1 MHLENLV
8 VGITGAASGIGQA
21 CAVAAAA
28 EGADVALGDID
39 TNGLRETA
47 AMVTKAGRRVVTCPV
62 DVTTDDDQAKLVN
75 LAVGELGGLHGW
87 VGSAGIGAGFG
98 VLEHTRESWRKVMDV
113 NVEGLFFGAQEAAR
127 HMVENGGG
135 SIVTIASMYGQRAVR
150 QRAAYCTSKAAVIM
164 LTQVMALEFAGQS
177 IRVNAVAPG
186 YTDTPLFRRGLKRD
200 NLALDRM
207 LDRVPAGRLG
217 SPKEMGSAVAFL
229 LSDKASFVT
238 GHTLTVD
245 GGWVNNGSHEG
256 L

>member
-39 TNGLRETA
+39 TNGLNETA
-47 AMVTKAGRRVVTCPV
+47 AMVTKAGRRAVTCPV

-98 VLEHTRESWRKVMDV
+98 VLEHTREAWRKVMGV

-135 SIVTIASMYGQRAVR
+135 SIVTIASMYGQRAVQ

-164 LTQVMALEFAGQS
+164 LTQVMALEFADQR

>member
-1 MHLENLV
+1 MRLENLV

-39 TNGLRETA
+39 LNGLNETA
-47 AMVTKAGRRVVTCPV
+47 AMVTKAGRRAVTCPV
-62 DVTTDDDQAKLVN
+62 DVTTDDAQAKLVN

-87 VGSAGIGAGFG
+87 VGRAGIGVGFG
-98 VLEHTRESWRKVMDV
+98 VLEHTREAWRKVMDV

-217 SPKEMGSAVAFL
+217 SPKEMGSAVTFL

-256 L
+256 V